1 MSGEL
6 WDAVWRDKNTSK
18 VKNLLENGASIE
30 MATKSDGWTLLH
42 SAAYIKGNLRM
53 VKLLLDHNA
62 DVNAK

>member
-18 VKNLLENGASIE
+18 VKKLLENGASIE

-42 SAAYIKGNLRM
+42 SAAYTKGNLRM
-53 VKLLLDHNA
+53 VKLLLDYNA